1 MAKKLNVNDAAVQQK
16 MRVLMKLRDSCIRS
30 EKDLQGMTA
39 ETMLAVKDVNMDEMH
54 IIVELQNSVKNG
66 KLFSYLIEAQE
77 ILIPECVSGKS
88 VGNDHENK
96 SDVSDRSSAW
106 EEGDV
111 YG

>member
-1 MAKKLNVNDAAVQQK
+1 MAKKLNVNDAAMQQK

-77 ILIPECVSGKS
+77 ILIPECVSGNAGKTEKTES
-88 VGNDHENK
+88 AEG
-96 SDVSDRSSAW
+96 SSAW

>member
-39 ETMLAVKDVNMDEMH
+39 ETMLTVKDVNMDEMR

-77 ILIPECVSGKS
+77 ILIPECVSRNAEGA
-88 VGNDHENK
+88 EN
-96 SDVSDRSSAW
+96 SESTEGSSSG

>member
-39 ETMLAVKDVNMDEMH
+39 ETMLTVKDVNMDEMR

-77 ILIPECVSGKS
+77 ILIPECVSG
-88 VGNDHENK
+88 NAERAENPEATEG
-96 SDVSDRSSAW
+96 SSGG